1 MKIIDISSHNGY
13 IDFEKVKADGVE
25 GVIIRAGYGVQEDNK
40 AVQNI
45 QGCVKAGLPFGLYL
59 YSYATTENSGYEEI
73 EFMRE
78 FILKYDLY
86 PELPVYLDMEDA
98 DNYKLNKGKPL
109 SKFPQLYTNICEN
122 FCREIQNDGF
132 YVGVYASESVFK
144 SILKMEDLEPNSF
157 INNLLA

>member
-73 EFMRE
+73 EFMR
-78 FILKYDLY
+78 
-86 PELPVYLDMEDA
+86 
-98 DNYKLNKGKPL
+98 
-109 SKFPQLYTNICEN
+109 
-122 FCREIQNDGF
+122 
-132 YVGVYASESVFK
+132 
-144 SILKMEDLEPNSF
+144 
-157 INNLLA
+157 